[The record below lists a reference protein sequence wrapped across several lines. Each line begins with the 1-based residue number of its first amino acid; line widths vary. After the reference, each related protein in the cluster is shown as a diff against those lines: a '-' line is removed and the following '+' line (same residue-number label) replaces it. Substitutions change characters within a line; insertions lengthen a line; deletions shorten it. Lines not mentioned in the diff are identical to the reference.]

1 MGKRV
6 LPLILQTDSPAQPQ
20 IAEEVRQTV
29 YAVTILLIYSYVCY
43 CVNPGFGF
51 NILALISNFIYDN

>member
-6 LPLILQTDSPAQPQ
+6 LPLMLQTDSPAQPQ
-20 IAEEVRQTV
+20 IADEVRQTV
-29 YAVTILLIYSYVCY
+29 FAVTILPIYSYVCY

-51 NILALISNFIYDN
+51 NILAYN